1 MTYINI
7 EQSTFTSQSDE
18 WTCKVATN
26 VKEAADLI
34 EAGFEYITE
43 IDGTKLFR
51 KRK

>member
-18 WTCKVATN
+18 WTCKIAN
-26 VKEAADLI
+26 NIKEATDLI

-43 IDGTKLFR
+43 MDNFKLFR